1 MILIRELSKMKIHD
15 HMHGDSIIKE
25 LGISMNF
32 SSLFKIWFGRIEIK
46 QSNFHFENGFSFL

>member
-32 SSLFKIWFGRIEIK
+32 SSLFKI
-46 QSNFHFENGFSFL
+46 